1 MNNNNENKNM
11 QDKAQ
16 ETNKSAKSSFFAKRW
31 TFPVI
36 YLAASVLIV
45 GLMYAKSQEASPY
58 DVKKTT
64 ETPNVAGPTIPSTD
78 NAATPTNAAPT
89 FQWPVGEGGGD
100 AAISM
105 DFYREDASEEEQA
118 ASLIS
123 YENRFIPNQ
132 GVNLGL
138 QNDAPFTVIAAAK
151 GTVLSVTE
159 DPLMGQTIEIQH
171 DGGYTTYYASLS
183 NVDVQ
188 KGAQVLAGQPIAKTG
203 NNRLEKDEK
212 NHLHFELRKDGKPVD
227 PNTLLPEKPKMDNAK
242 TTHTDSQQSTTTSGT
257 ASDASE
263 KASSTATQ
271 PAEKKDGA
279 NASDTSK
286 AKDSTKTDDT
296 GKATDDAAKDQ
307 APAEKTDGATTP
319 AE

>member
-1 MNNNNENKNM
+1 MNNNQENKNL

-45 GLMYAKSQEASPY
+45 GLMYAKSQDASPY
-58 DVKKTT
+58 DVNKTT
-64 ETPNVAGPTIPSTD
+64 ETPSKVSGPAIPNNTD
-78 NAATPTNAAPT
+78 ATPANTAPT
-89 FQWPVGEGGGD
+89 FQWPVGEGGDD
-100 AAISM
+100 AMVSM
-105 DFYREDASEEEQA
+105 DFYREDASDDEKA

-123 YENRFIPNQ
+123 YENSFIPNQ

-138 QNDAPFTVIAAAK
+138 KNDQPFTVIAAAK

-159 DPLMGQTIEIQH
+159 DPLMGQTVEIQH

-227 PNTLLPEKPKMDNAK
+227 PNTVLPKKPKMDNAK
-242 TTHTDSQQSTTTSGT
+242 TTHTDSEQSAATSGNATSGT
-257 ASDASE
+257 DAS
-263 KASSTATQ
+263 KATTGDAGKTSSTSTTPADATA
-271 PAEKKDGA
+271 PAEKKAPD
-279 NASDTSK
+279 ASS
-286 AKDSTKTDDT
+286 STGGQT
-296 GKATDDAAKDQ
+296 Q
-307 APAEKTDGATTP
+307 APAEKTDGATDSVQ
-319 AE
+319 

>member
-1 MNNNNENKNM
+1 MNNNNENKNP
-11 QDKAQ
+11 QDNAQ

-45 GLMYAKSQEASPY
+45 GLMYAKSQNAAPY

-64 ETPNVAGPTIPSTD
+64 ETPKVAGPTIPSTD
-78 NAATPTNAAPT
+78 TPAAPT
-89 FQWPVGEGGGD
+89 STAPSFQWPVGEGGND
-100 AAISM
+100 AGISM
-105 DFYREDASEEEQA
+105 DFYRDDATEAEKE

-123 YENRFIPNQ
+123 YENSFIANE

-138 QNDAPFTVIAAAK
+138 KNDASFTVVSAAK

-171 DGGYTTYYASLS
+171 EGGYTTYYASLTS
-183 NVDVQ
+183 IDVQ

-212 NHLHFELRKDGKPVD
+212 NHLHFELRKDGKAVD
-227 PNTLLPEKPKMDNAK
+227 PNTVLPKKAK
-242 TTHTDSQQSTTTSGT
+242 LDGTQQTHTDSQQSAATSTGVQ
-257 ASDASE
+257 E
-263 KASSTATQ
+263 KASSTSTD
-271 PAEKKDGA
+271 PAEKKAGSTD
-279 NASDTSK
+279 SK
-286 AKDSTKTDDT
+286 AP
-296 GKATDDAAKDQ
+296 APA
-307 APAEKTDGATTP
+307 APAEKT
-319 AE
+319 E